1 MLPLYRVLSVFVC
14 LLFIGSTIQAQ
25 TCQPAPLGSDDC
37 AGAPLMSCN
46 LDGYIGTTAGYTP
59 GPPPDPF
66 CGLVENDQYFRFEV
80 DEVPVAIN
88 IVPGNCTTG
97 KGLQAS
103 LYLTDDCNTFSQVS
117 LCASFGSAMPLNVIS
132 TSVSVGDVLYLMI
145 DGFEGDICD
154 FTINVVQGILP
165 DVEAEAEDA
174 ELCLGN
180 QIQLD
185 GTASTQRSN
194 VEYFWEA
201 TNGGN
206 IVSGENT
213 MTPTVDALG
222 EYTLTVVDVVDCC
235 IDQTTVTVSENLNAP
250 TFNFESTY
258 TITCAEPFV
267 TLNPDL
273 ANPTD
278 FTYLW
283 STTDGTISA
292 SSLLSNSTIDVEAAG
307 TYTLEIEDTTTGCT
321 YIRDVVVG
329 TSTSAPDISAIS
341 TNNLDCFNTSTTIT
355 GNSSQSNLMYSWQG
369 PGGFT
374 STDQFFEANQEGN
387 YAVTVTATNGCTAT
401 ADVDVS
407 ISGNPDGSITKDNDL
422 DCLDEDTQLTASSTT
437 AGATFSWTGPSGPIG
452 GGAQITATEGGTYTL
467 VVTSPIGCSTTVT
480 ELVMEDTQ
488 SPDVDATVTNEIDC
502 TTTNATLQG
511 SSATTGATFSWTGP
525 NGFSSTDI
533 EPVITEGGMYTL
545 EVTGPNGCTAE
556 FPISVIQNAIAPTAE
571 AGNPF
576 MLDCNLPT
584 STIGGGSTSTGS
596 EFAYEWT
603 STTTTGVL
611 GTDPTLPVSG
621 MGTYTLVV
629 TNTNNNCT
637 NTSSVEITEDFVEPT
652 VDAGTN
658 TMLTCSMREV
668 TLGGPTTSTGSEFTH
683 TWTDDAGDVMSNDP
697 TFTTTLI
704 GEYTLTIQNTI
715 NGCSNSEVVNVTED
729 PYTPEAIVA
738 SPADLTCVSTTTTL
752 SSSGS
757 TSGADITYE
766 WFDTNNTLISTNA
779 EVDVTEPGNY
789 TLVVTDAAFQCSDSQ
804 LVRVEETVMPPLGNA
819 GVDRNIDCVNS
830 DATLEASVPGD
841 RSDFSFEW
849 FDQAGN
855 SVSTAFD
862 FTTDVPGQYD
872 LIITDIVT
880 GCTRESFATVID
892 NSVYPDADSGMPA
905 TITCAA
911 TQVQIGGAGST
922 TGNEIIHT
930 WFDASG
936 DIVGNQPVIDVNSG
950 GEYRLVVTN
959 VSSSCTAEAVVTV
972 DVDQNLPTPNTGTAN
987 VLTCAEPSTM
997 LNANQSTTLSG
1008 LIAYEWFDPNG
1019 TSISNTEAANAEI
1032 TGDYELIITDTQN
1045 GCTNTATIFVA
1056 EDKVAPVVVVTN
1068 PEIINCYNNFVEVNY
1083 TSESGPI
1090 TPTWVDE
1097 MGTVLSTEESYLATE
1112 IGVVVL
1118 QAVSQTNGCT
1128 STASI
1133 DIIEDKVAPEA
1144 IIATPDLLTCVTEE
1158 TTLVPTITNFDTD
1171 ANYQWSD
1178 NTGQMLGNEFDLTV
1192 ADDGI
1197 YTVEIQSVENGCT
1210 AEFFVEVFQDIEQP
1224 VAVISNTENR
1234 IDCFQPAIDVDA
1246 LMSTSSSPL
1255 EYVWTN
1261 DNQELIS
1268 SDDTFSLTQGGEI
1281 TLLVRNTVNGC
1292 TDETSISVVQDQE
1305 IPVIDFSPLDKLTC
1319 TENTVDVASVIS
1331 AGHNSFSYTWTGPSA
1346 GNIVAGD
1353 NTPTVTVDSIG
1364 TYTLEVQSLLNGCTA
1379 TSNIQVEE
1387 DRVLPEL
1394 IIQPTEELNCVTE
1407 FVTIDASNSSV
1418 GAEFQYDWT
1427 GVSIS
1432 SGLNTPAIEVDS
1444 SGQYGLT
1451 ITNTTT
1457 GCTNTMLIDVA
1468 ENTEKPVGASLFMA
1482 EPSCYGERDGVLDI
1496 ENVIGGTAPYIYAIN
1511 SENNFT
1517 DINTYNNLPSGEY
1530 TLIVKDNIG
1539 CEWDTLFQ
1547 IADPEQVTA
1556 DLGED
1561 KVIRLGE
1568 ESDLFVQTTGDVVS
1582 IIWTDNG
1589 EVGPIDV
1596 DFREIQPVRTTT
1608 YVVVV
1613 TNEAGCMGTDNVV
1626 VQVEDD
1632 TRVYAPNAFSP
1643 NGDGINDYFTLF
1655 TDIAAVEIS
1664 SLQIYDRWGNQVFEK
1679 NNFSPNIPEQGWDGI
1694 WRGKNMQ
1701 PDTYVYSAFIEF
1713 QNGNKINF
1721 KGEINIVY

>member
-1 MLPLYRVLSVFVC
+1 MLPLYRRILSVFVC
-14 LLFIGSTIQAQ
+14 LLFIGANIQAQ
-25 TCQPAPLGSDDC
+25 TCLPAPLGSDDC

-46 LDGYIGTTAGYTP
+46 LDGYVGTTAGYSP
-59 GPPPDPF
+59 GTPPDPF

-88 IVPGNCTTG
+88 IVPENCTTG

-103 LYLTDDCNTFSQVS
+103 LYLTDDCNIFSQVS
-117 LCASFGSAMPLNVIS
+117 LCASFGSDMPLNVLS
-132 TSVSVGDVLYLMI
+132 TSVSVGDVLYLMV

-165 DVEAEAEDA
+165 DVEAEAEDT

-185 GTASTQRSN
+185 GTASTQRVN
-194 VEYFWEA
+194 VEYFWES
-201 TNGGN
+201 TNGN

-222 EYTLTVVDVVDCC
+222 DYTLTVVDVVACC
-235 IDQTTVTVSENLNAP
+235 IDQTTITVTENLDAP
-250 TFNFESTY
+250 TFNFETAY
-258 TITCAEPFV
+258 IITCADPVV

-273 ANPTD
+273 ANPSN
-278 FTYLW
+278 FNYLW

-292 SSLLSNSTIDVEAAG
+292 GSTLTNSSIEVEAGG
-307 TYTLEIEDTTTGCT
+307 TYTLEIEDTSSGCM
-321 YIRDVVVG
+321 YIRDIVVD
-329 TSTSAPDISAIS
+329 TNTTPPDISAIS
-341 TNNLDCFNTSTTIT
+341 TNNLDCFNTTTTIT
-355 GNSSQSNLMYSWQG
+355 GNSSIGNLIFSWQG

-374 STDQFFEANQEGN
+374 SSDQFFEASQAGN
-387 YAVTVTATNGCTAT
+387 YAVTVTATNGCTAVS
-401 ADVDVS
+401 DIDVS
-407 ISGNPDGSITKDNDL
+407 ISGNPDGTIIKDNDL
-422 DCLDEDTQLTASSTT
+422 DCIDEDTQLTATSTT
-437 AGATFSWTGPSGPIG
+437 AGAMFAWTGPSGPIG
-452 GGAQITATEGGTYTL
+452 SGAQITASEGGTYTL

-480 ELVMEDTQ
+480 ELVIEDTQ
-488 SPDVDATVTNEIDC
+488 VPDVNASVTNEIDC
-502 TTTNATLQG
+502 TSTDATLQG
-511 SSATTGATFSWTGP
+511 SSATAGATFSWTGP
-525 NGFSSTDI
+525 NGFTSMDI
-533 EPVITEGGMYTL
+533 EPVVTEGGMYSL
-545 EVTGPNGCTAE
+545 EVTGPNGCTAD
-556 FPISVIQNAIAPTAE
+556 FPITVIQNASAPTAE

-584 STIGGGSTSTGS
+584 SIIGGGATSIGS

-603 STTTTGVL
+603 STTSAGVL

-621 MGTYTLVV
+621 MGTYTLLV

-637 NTSSVEITEDFVEPT
+637 NTSSVEITEDFLEPT

-658 TMLTCSMREV
+658 TMLTCSMRQV
-668 TLGGPTTSTGSEFTH
+668 TLGGLTSSIGAEFTH
-683 TWTDDAGDVMSNDP
+683 TWTDAAGDIVSNDP

-704 GEYTLTIQNTI
+704 GDYTLTIQNSA
-715 NGCSNSEVVNVTED
+715 NGCSNSEVVNVTEN

-738 SPADLTCVSTTTTL
+738 PPSDLTCVSTTTTL
-752 SSSGS
+752 SSNGS
-757 TSGADITYE
+757 TAGPDITYE
-766 WFDTNNTLISTNA
+766 WFDTNNALISTDA
-779 EVDVTEPGNY
+779 EIDVTEPGNY
-789 TLVVTDAAFQCSDSQ
+789 TLVVTDAAFQCSDSK
-804 LVRVEETVMPPLGNA
+804 LVRVEEMVMPPLGNA

-841 RSDFSFEW
+841 MSDFSFEW

-855 SVSTAFD
+855 TVSTVFD

-872 LIITDIVT
+872 LIITNIAT

-892 NSVYPDADSGMPA
+892 NSVYPDVDAGMPA
-905 TITCAA
+905 TITCTE
-911 TQVQIGGAGST
+911 TQVQIGGTGSSA
-922 TGNEIIHT
+922 GNEIIHT
-930 WFDASG
+930 WFDATG
-936 DIVGNQPVIDVNSG
+936 DIVGNQPIIDVDAG

-959 VSSSCTAEAVVTV
+959 VSSSCTAEAFVMV

-987 VLTCAEPSTM
+987 VLTCADPTTM
-997 LNANQSTTLSG
+997 LNADQSTTLSG
-1008 LIAYEWFDPNG
+1008 SIAYEWLDPNG
-1019 TSISNTEAANAEI
+1019 TSISNTEEANATI

-1056 EDKVAPVVVVTN
+1056 EDKVEPVVVVTN

-1083 TSESGPI
+1083 ASENGPI
-1090 TPTWVDE
+1090 TPTWLDE

-1118 QAVSQTNGCT
+1118 QAVSQTNGCI

-1144 IIATPDLLTCVTEE
+1144 VIEMPELLTCVTEE
-1158 TTLVPTITNFDTD
+1158 TTLVPNITNFDTD

-1178 NTGQMLGNEFDLTV
+1178 NTGQMLGNDFNLTV

-1210 AEFFVEVFQDIEQP
+1210 AEFFVEVFQDIEVP
-1224 VAVISNTENR
+1224 VAVITNTENR

-1246 LMSTSSSPL
+1246 LMSTGNAPL

-1261 DNQELIS
+1261 DNQDLIS
-1268 SDDTFSLTQGGEI
+1268 SDDAFSLTQGGEI

-1305 IPVIDFSPLDKLTC
+1305 VPVIDFNPLDKLTC
-1319 TENTVDVASVIS
+1319 TENTVDVESVIN
-1331 AGHNSFSYTWTGPSA
+1331 AGHNSFSYTWTGPTTA
-1346 GNIVAGD
+1346 NIVAGD

-1394 IIQPTEELNCVTE
+1394 IIQPTEELNCVTDL
-1407 FVTIDASNSSV
+1407 VTIDASNSSV
-1418 GAEFQYDWT
+1418 GTEFQYDWS
-1427 GVSIS
+1427 GVSII
-1432 SGLNTPAIEVDS
+1432 SGLNSPAIEVDS
-1444 SGQYGLT
+1444 AGQYELT

-1457 GCTNTMLIDVA
+1457 GCENTMLVDVM
-1468 ENTEKPVGASLFMA
+1468 ENTARPVGASLFMA

-1496 ENVIGGTAPYIYAIN
+1496 ENVIGGTAPYFYAVN
-1511 SENNFT
+1511 SDDNFT
-1517 DINTYNNLPSGEY
+1517 DIDIYNNLPAGEY
-1530 TLIVKDNIG
+1530 TLIVQDNIG

-1547 IADPEQVTA
+1547 ITDPEQVTA

-1561 KVIRLGE
+1561 QVIRLGE
-1568 ESDLFVQTTGDVVS
+1568 DSDLFVQTTGDVVA
-1582 IIWTDNG
+1582 IQWTDNG
-1589 EVGPIDV
+1589 ELGPIDV

-1626 VQVEDD
+1626 VEVEDD

-1655 TDIAAVEIS
+1655 TDIAAVEIT
-1664 SLQIYDRWGNQVFEK
+1664 SLQIYDRWGNQLFEK
-1679 NNFSPNIPEQGWDGI
+1679 NNFLPNIPEQGWDGI

-1701 PDTYVYSAFIEF
+1701 PGTYVYSAFIEF